1 MRPAARISAA
11 MEILAKVED
20 KTSNIDHFLA
30 TYFRQRRYAGSK
42 DRHEIRERV
51 YRIVRNRFKLEWWIE
66 EVLEEKQTSRLLIL
80 SDIAFFQVLDLL
92 ELDQLFDGSKNQPE
106 TLNENEKKIYQILA
120 GEKILNSGMPRHVR
134 CECPDWILRKL
145 EPVFMD
151 ELERCMGALNEEAPL
166 DLRINSMKKTT
177 REQSQKLLRKFGIE
191 TEKTQYSP
199 IGLRVRTRK
208 RIDQIPPFRN
218 GLLEIQDEGAQ
229 ITAMLVDAQPGM
241 QVADFCSG
249 AGGKTLAIGAH
260 MENKG
265 RVLALDTSSARLD
278 KAAPRIKR
286 AGLDNVER
294 RQISDEFDPKL
305 KRLAKKFDRVL
316 VDAPCSGIGT
326 WRRDPDT
333 RRRFNQ
339 ADLEKMVQLQQS
351 ILTSA
356 ARLVAPKGRL
366 IYVTCSLIPD
376 ENEEQVLNLLK
387 KRDDFS
393 AVSIQDIWSKM
404 SPEMANW
411 DGIVDGHMMRLT
423 PHQYGTD
430 GFFISILERSS

>member
-30 TYFRQRRYAGSK
+30 AYFRQRRYAGSK

-92 ELDQLFDGSKNQPE
+92 ELDKLFDGSKNQPE
-106 TLNENEKKIYQILA
+106 TLNENEKKIYQILT
-120 GEKILNSGMPRHVR
+120 GEEILNSRMPRHVR

-260 MENKG
+260 K
-265 RVLALDTSSARLD
+265 
-278 KAAPRIKR
+278 
-286 AGLDNVER
+286 
-294 RQISDEFDPKL
+294 
-305 KRLAKKFDRVL
+305 
-316 VDAPCSGIGT
+316 
-326 WRRDPDT
+326 
-333 RRRFNQ
+333 
-339 ADLEKMVQLQQS
+339 
-351 ILTSA
+351 
-356 ARLVAPKGRL
+356 
-366 IYVTCSLIPD
+366 
-376 ENEEQVLNLLK
+376 
-387 KRDDFS
+387 
-393 AVSIQDIWSKM
+393 
-404 SPEMANW
+404 
-411 DGIVDGHMMRLT
+411 
-423 PHQYGTD
+423 
-430 GFFISILERSS
+430 